1 MAVKNST
8 IITKAWIEG
17 NNDFQQRI
25 PNPEV
30 NGYAATISALFAPY
44 NNDLFNSF
52 TMLLNGINQT
62 IVEQKRFTNPLRSI
76 MKPAIRFGNTERH
89 IAVNY
94 LKAHAAR
101 PDDETLL
108 KMELPEYKEFFY
120 SVSAPRR
127 YEFSFPRYEIERA
140 FADPDGYGYND
151 LLNATLDQMISSN
164 EYDQMNIMLQM
175 FAEGDKRLGGLHRVR
190 VDNPTD
196 KAKAQDL
203 LMKVR
208 ATAGKMKF
216 PSMLYNNID
225 VPVFES
231 PETLVFWATP
241 DVLASIDVLALA
253 DLFNIDRAEVKYRII
268 EIPEFPIPNVV
279 AALTSEDFIYCREVA
294 YGVEPPFYN
303 PATRSYKYYLF
314 DSEMIG
320 VNPVANCVLFT
331 TEVSTVPT
339 TITVTPSALT
349 FTPDSGNIKPGGTLQ
364 LKLALAGS
372 VADNIDDLIGVEP
385 DAALFSIIGIHTND
399 DESTAPLELNSR
411 TFVDK
416 YGVLHL
422 QKSGI
427 EAGDVLTVTATAAY
441 INPSGSTS
449 TFTDDFTA
457 TVI

>member
-8 IITKAWIEG
+8 IIAKAWLEG
-17 NNDFQQRI
+17 TNDFQQRI

-30 NGYAATISALFAPY
+30 NGYAATIDALFAPY
-44 NNDLFNSF
+44 NNDLFNAF

-62 IVEQKRFTNPLRSI
+62 YVESKRFTNPLRSL
-76 MKPAIRFGNTERH
+76 MKPSIRFGNTERH
-89 IAVNY
+89 VAVKY

-108 KMELPEYKEFFY
+108 KLELPEFREFFY

-127 YEFSFPRYEIERA
+127 YEFSWPRYELERA

-175 FAEGDKRLGGLHRVR
+175 FAEGDARLGGLHRVQ
-190 VDNPTD
+190 VSQPTD
-196 KAKAQDL
+196 KDKAQDL

-216 PSMLYNNID
+216 PSTLYNNID
-225 VPVFES
+225 IPVFES

-241 DVLASIDVLALA
+241 NVLASIDVLALSE
-253 DLFNIDRAEVKYRII
+253 LFHIDRAEVKYRII

-279 AALTSEDFIYCREVA
+279 AALTSEDFIYCREVG

-303 PATRSYKYYLF
+303 PGTRSYKYYLF

-331 TEVSTVPT
+331 TDASTSIP
-339 TITVTPSALT
+339 TITQAVTGIAFS
-349 FTPDSGNIKPGGTLQ
+349 PDSGNIKPGGTLQ
-364 LKLALAGS
+364 LKLALAGTITN
-372 VADNIDDLIGVEP
+372 NIDDLIEVEP
-385 DAALFSIIGIHTND
+385 DAATFTITGVDSN
-399 DESTAPLELNSR
+399 SAPLELNSK
-411 TFVDK
+411 TLVDK

-422 QKSGI
+422 QKSGVA
-427 EAGDVLTVTATAAY
+427 AGDTLTITATAAY
-441 INPSGSTS
+441 LNPSGSTTS
-449 TFTDDFTA
+449 YSDDFTA

>member
-8 IITKAWIEG
+8 IIAKAWLEG
-17 NNDFQQRI
+17 TNDFQQRI

-30 NGYAATISALFAPY
+30 NGYAATIDALFAPY

-62 IVEQKRFTNPLRSI
+62 YVESKRFTNPLRSL
-76 MKPAIRFGNTERH
+76 MKPSIRFGNTERH
-89 IAVNY
+89 VAVKY

-108 KMELPEYKEFFY
+108 KMELPEFREFFY

-127 YEFSFPRYEIERA
+127 YEFSWPRYELERA

-175 FAEGDKRLGGLHRVR
+175 FAEGDARLGGLHRVQ
-190 VDNPTD
+190 VDQPTD

-216 PSMLYNNID
+216 PSTLYNNID
-225 VPVFES
+225 IPVFES

-279 AALTSEDFIYCREVA
+279 AALTSEDFIYCREVG

-331 TEVSTVPT
+331 TDSSTSIP
-339 TITVTPSALT
+339 TITQTVTGIAFS
-349 FTPDSGNIKPGGTLQ
+349 PDSGNIEPGGTLQ
-364 LKLALAGS
+364 LKLALAGTIS
-372 VADNIDDLIGVEP
+372 DNIDDLIEVEP
-385 DAALFSIIGIHTND
+385 DAATFAITGVDGDS
-399 DESTAPLELNSR
+399 APLDLNSR

-422 QKSGI
+422 QKSGVA
-427 EAGDVLTVTATAAY
+427 AGDTLTITATAAY
-441 INPSGSTS
+441 LNPSGSTTS
-449 TFTDDFTA
+449 YSDEFTA